1 MDRRNTP
8 REEMNDDSSDIS
20 QDDQEQLPSWEELAN
35 VQFSIPFDPK
45 DYAKPFF
52 YGGLGLFAVGLAAG
66 TLVSGVAKP
75 PQETT
80 ASSAA
85 TSANSTEQQK
95 IQAMMAARAEGFRLA
110 SRALLYGTCLCG
122 VFAVLGVYTIHKV
135 AGVNSMEE
143 WVSKLKVWV
152 PQKRVA
158 MEQRLQ
164 PILNRIRDS
173 GNSII
178 PSQMQEWQQR
188 FQQGSFGKWLL
199 RKTGTNEN
207 KTTQEKQE
215 TMSSSSSSG
224 HSDGTQEFK

>member
-1 MDRRNTP
+1 VLFDDDDTFWTERGRRKMDRQNTP

-80 ASSAA
+80 ASSAT

-95 IQAMMAARAEGFRLA
+95 IQAMMAARAEGFRLVSTREQPHVYIEIA
-110 SRALLYGTCLCG
+110 DVCVSRLRELYCMALVYVVCLQ
-122 VFAVLGVYTIHKV
+122 
-135 AGVNSMEE
+135 S
-143 WVSKLKVWV
+143 
-152 PQKRVA
+152 
-158 MEQRLQ
+158 
-164 PILNRIRDS
+164 
-173 GNSII
+173 
-178 PSQMQEWQQR
+178 
-188 FQQGSFGKWLL
+188 
-199 RKTGTNEN
+199 
-207 KTTQEKQE
+207 
-215 TMSSSSSSG
+215 
-224 HSDGTQEFK
+224 